1 MQVENK
7 EKEQISYKTGKP
19 KTSWGGKRPN
29 QTGRPKRMDEQA
41 IIEKLTPMADTAFK
55 VLQQK
60 ILEGDM
66 VAIKLYMSYFLG
78 MPTQKV
84 ESKIEGQLNQVSVE
98 VVRPE
103 LAKEEVISN

>member
-41 IIEKLTPMADTAFK
+41 IIEKLTPMAETAFK

-103 LAKEEVISN
+103 LAKEEVLSN

>member
-1 MQVENK
+1 MAIQTIEPI
-7 EKEQISYKTGKP
+7 EKKK
-19 KTSWGGKRPN
+19 KGGARPGA
-29 QTGRPKRMDEQA
+29 GRPKRMDEQA
-41 IIEKLTPMADTAFK
+41 IIEKLTPMAETAFK

-103 LAKEEVISN
+103 LAKEEVLSN